1 MTAAVEVLVPES
13 ALLTVKKALGSLPA
27 TSFVSHPTSRVRRQ
41 LVVSPLEVLGTA
53 HGRAALAGLVQ
64 AASRRDGAA
73 LVLFALASMAGVATG
88 LALLAAVA
96 HVARQTREE
105 PFIAPSPDAVRRIV
119 LARRGGA
126 EKELMASVNIEDGKL
141 VAWTCEPK
149 RLEVAVSDI
158 PVLANLS
165 PDALPRY
172 ELSDSGSRLRWPD
185 SDVDLN
191 LDTIREYADPDVRHE
206 HEARARQ
213 EAARYAGAIRRLREE
228 RGLKQSDIEGL
239 TDRQVRRLE
248 QGDTVP
254 QIDTLKKLAAAHGMH
269 IDAYLG
275 ELARRSRRAP
285 GRPAVRRSGR
295 HANAR

>member
-1 MTAAVEVLVPES
+1 
-13 ALLTVKKALGSLPA
+13 
-27 TSFVSHPTSRVRRQ
+27 
-41 LVVSPLEVLGTA
+41 
-53 HGRAALAGLVQ
+53 
-64 AASRRDGAA
+64 
-73 LVLFALASMAGVATG
+73 VLFALAGIAGAATG

-126 EKELMASVNIEDGKL
+126 EKELLASVNIDGGKL
-141 VAWTCEPK
+141 VAWTCEPR

-165 PDALPRY
+165 PDVLLRY
-172 ELSDSGSRLRWPD
+172 ELSESGSRLRWPD

-191 LDTIREYADPDVRHE
+191 LDTIREYADPEVRQE

-254 QIDTLKKLAAAHGMH
+254 QIDTLKKLAAAHGME
-269 IDAYLG
+269 IGVYLD
-275 ELARRSRRAP
+275 ELAKRSHKAP
-285 GRPAVRRSGR
+285 RRPAARRPVRHGTGR
-295 HANAR
+295 